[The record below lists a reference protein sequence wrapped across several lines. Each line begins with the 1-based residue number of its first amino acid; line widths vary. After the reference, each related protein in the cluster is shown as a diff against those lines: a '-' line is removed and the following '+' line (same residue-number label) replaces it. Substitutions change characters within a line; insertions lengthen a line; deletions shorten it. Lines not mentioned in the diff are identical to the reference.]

1 MQKLKNEWLRVNK
14 NKVSEVQRIL
24 VEKSYQGAP
33 QGDLNLAIVNNLL
46 GGAVLE
52 ITKLQNK
59 VDELNE
65 KIKKLE
71 VKDVKP

>member
-1 MQKLKNEWLRVNK
+1 
-14 NKVSEVQRIL
+14 

-33 QGDLNLAIVNNLL
+33 QGDLNLALVNNLL

-59 VDELNE
+59 VDELNGKLRAATE
-65 KIKKLE
+65 SKKK
-71 VKDVKP
+71 V

>member
-1 MQKLKNEWLRVNK
+1 MEKLKNDWLIANK
-14 NKVSEVQRIL
+14 SKVVAVQRIL

-33 QGDLNLAIVNNLL
+33 QGDLNLALVNNLL

>member
-1 MQKLKNEWLRVNK
+1 M
-14 NKVSEVQRIL
+14 
-24 VEKSYQGAP
+24 EKSYQGAP